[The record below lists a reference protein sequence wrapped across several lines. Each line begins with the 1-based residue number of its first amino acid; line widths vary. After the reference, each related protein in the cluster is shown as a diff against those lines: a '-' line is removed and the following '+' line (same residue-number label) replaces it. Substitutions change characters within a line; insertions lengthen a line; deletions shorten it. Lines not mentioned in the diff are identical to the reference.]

1 MSGGIIPEFVLPLVE
16 VPVRGTGSET
26 ELDIAGVV
34 DDSVDD
40 PGVVMIN
47 KTSYK
52 QPSLR
57 L

>member
-1 MSGGIIPEFVLPLVE
+1 MSGGIIPEFVLPPVE

-40 PGVVMIN
+40 PGVVMMN
-47 KTSYK
+47 KTSHK
-52 QPSLR
+52 
-57 L
+57 